1 MKKIQIFVCSAIVAI
16 SAFAA
21 SCNGGSTTNVS
32 LKTSTDT
39 LSYAYGV
46 NLAQQGLE
54 QYLYQLGVLTDTNQ
68 LKMSYQEKLNAETDK
83 AKKESLEKEL
93 KSKMDSASKAN
104 EKNMVAFVNGLKE
117 GIAASDEKAPYIY
130 GVTVGN
136 QIAKQMLPNL
146 ESQAFGPGSKDKLNK
161 NLIYDAMVGVI
172 KKQKPAIP
180 NCEEIMRQKM
190 SVLQAQAQ
198 AKKEEEMKKQYGGVI
213 AAGEKFM
220 AENKTKDGII
230 TTASG
235 LQYKI
240 NTAGTGAKPKATD
253 RVKVNYV
260 GKLLDGTVFDQSKE
274 PVTFGVNQVIKGW
287 SEALQLM
294 PVGSKWTVYV
304 PYQLGYG
311 AQDMGKIKPFSVLI
325 FDVEL
330 LSIESAP
337 AAPAPTA
344 AAPRK

>member
-1 MKKIQIFVCSAIVAI
+1 MKKIQIFVCSALVAI
-16 SAFAA
+16 SALAA
-21 SCNGGSTTNVS
+21 SCNGGGSSNAP
-32 LKTSTDT
+32 LKSSTDT

-54 QYLYQLGVLTDTNQ
+54 QYLYQLGVLTDTSQ
-68 LKMSYQEKLNAETDK
+68 LKMSYVERIQSETDK
-83 AKKESLEKEL
+83 AKKETLEKEL
-93 KSKMDSASKAN
+93 KAKMDSASKAN
-104 EKNMVAFVNGLKE
+104 EKNMGAFINGLKE
-117 GIAASDEKAPYIY
+117 GISVSDEKAPYIY
-130 GVTVGN
+130 GVTIGN

-161 NLIYDAMVGVI
+161 NLIYDAMVSVM
-172 KKQKPAIP
+172 KKQKPAIE
-180 NCEEIMRQKM
+180 NAQEIMQKKM
-190 SVLQAQAQ
+190 AVLQEQ
-198 AKKEEEMKKQYGGVI
+198 AKAQKEEEMKKQYAGVI
-213 AAGEKFM
+213 AAGEKFL
-220 AENKTKDGII
+220 AENKTKEGIV

-235 LQYKI
+235 LQYKV
-240 NTAGTGAKPKATD
+240 NTAGTGAKPKLTD

-274 PVTFGVNQVIKGW
+274 PVTFGVGQVIKGW

-294 PVGSKWTVYV
+294 PVGSKWTVFV

-330 LSIESAP
+330 LSIETKAAP
-337 AAPAPTA
+337 AAPV
-344 AAPRK
+344 KK